1 MTESKLDLAAAL
13 TDVRRA
19 YRLIYAYQRRVS
31 DLLQEVSS
39 TLGAR
44 GLEFYWWEA
53 NLFGGVGRGGTPFF
67 AAGRWAWDML
77 PGYAPHCDWRSA
89 AGPDQRRVVVVI
101 RADTGFLAKQ
111 GEPDPATFAQV
122 EASRSELQI
131 FLCRA
136 TGGTLAPDAYNAW
149 DQTWADAWETVK
161 GLGDLRDGRDHVGVI
176 GPAQFTYRYI
186 GIDIAQLPD
195 AAAVRSKLID
205 PLVEWAS
212 VA

>member
-1 MTESKLDLAAAL
+1 MTEPNLDLGAAL

-19 YRLIYAYQRRVS
+19 YRLIYAYQRRLS

-39 TLGAR
+39 TLAAQ

-53 NLFGGVGRGGTPFF
+53 QLFGGVGRGGTPFF
-67 AAGRWAWDML
+67 ASGRWAWDML

-89 AGPDQRRVVVVI
+89 AGLDQKRVVVVT

-111 GEPDPATFAQV
+111 GEPDPANFVPV
-122 EASRSELQI
+122 ESSHSELQI

-136 TGGTLAPDAYNAW
+136 KGVTLSPTAYDAW
-149 DQTWADAWETVK
+149 DQAWDAAWETVK
-161 GLGDLRDGRDHVGVI
+161 GLPNLRDGHDHVGVI

-186 GIDIAQLPD
+186 AIDLAGLPD
-195 AAAVRSKLID
+195 AAAVRAKLID
-205 PLVEWAS
+205 PLVAWAS
-212 VA
+212 EA